1 MKGAGNMKILVISG
15 FLGAGKT
22 TFIKEMVKSTKREYV
37 IFENEF
43 GDVNIDSEILKNNNE
58 TEEKEIELNVWELTS
73 GCACCSTKADFMSSL
88 LVIDNTLNPDFLIV
102 EPSGIAV
109 LSNILNNVK
118 NVEYERIQV
127 LPPVTIID
135 AGTYFKYKN
144 KYEEVFM
151 DQVQMAA
158 HIQLS
163 KVENMADD
171 ELNIIYEDIKKINPH
186 ADIHIADYHNQ
197 DMDYWN
203 SLFSGELVKI
213 ENTDLIDVKNKMT
226 NVTYK
231 GAYAEN
237 PAVLTFFLDKLIL
250 GYYGDINRAKG
261 VFKSPDYNMHIDVV
275 DTGYNISFSEGEAE
289 NNTVFIG
296 KPIDKELL
304 LKELEEMGSYK

>member
-1 MKGAGNMKILVISG
+1 MKILVISG

-22 TFIKEMVKSTKREYV
+22 TFIKEMVKSTGREYV

-43 GDVNIDSEILKNNNE
+43 GDVNIDGEILKNKSE
-58 TEEKEIELNVWELTS
+58 ITDEKEIELNVWELTS

-88 LVIDNTLNPDFLIV
+88 LAIDNTLNPDFLIV

-109 LSNILNNVK
+109 LSNIINNVN
-118 NVEYERIQV
+118 NVGYERIKV

-151 DQVQMAA
+151 DQVKMAA

-163 KVENMADD
+163 KVENMSDE
-171 ELNIIYEDIKKINPH
+171 ELNTIFEDIRKINQN
-186 ADIHIADYHNQ
+186 AEIHISDYHNQ
-197 DMDYWN
+197 DISYWN
-203 SLFSGELVKI
+203 SLFSGELVKM
-213 ENTDLIDVKNKMT
+213 ESSDLIDVKKKMQ
-226 NVTYK
+226 NVSYK
-231 GAYAEN
+231 NACAKN
-237 PAVLTFFLDKLIL
+237 PAALTFFLDKLIL

-261 VFKSPDYNMHIDVV
+261 VFRNSDYNMHFDVV
-275 DTGYNISFSEGEAE
+275 DTGYNIYFSEGEAE

-296 KPIDKELL
+296 NPIDKELL
-304 LKELEEMGSYK
+304 LKELEEMTARNSFYR

>member
-1 MKGAGNMKILVISG
+1 MKILVISG

-22 TFIKEMVKSTKREYV
+22 TFIKEMVRSTGREYV

-43 GDVNIDSEILKNNNE
+43 GDVNIDGEILKNKSE
-58 TEEKEIELNVWELTS
+58 TNDEKEIELNVWELTS

-88 LVIDNTLNPDFLIV
+88 LAIDNTLNPDFLIV

-109 LSNILNNVK
+109 LSNIINNVN
-118 NVEYERIQV
+118 NVGYERIKV

-151 DQVQMAA
+151 DQVKMAS

-163 KVENMADD
+163 KVENMTEE
-171 ELNIIYEDIKKINPH
+171 ELNTIFEDIRKINQN
-186 ADIHIADYHNQ
+186 AEVHISDYHNQ
-197 DMDYWN
+197 DISYWN
-203 SLFSGELVKI
+203 SLFSGELVRMKSS
-213 ENTDLIDVKNKMT
+213 DLIDVKKKMQ
-226 NVTYK
+226 NVSYK
-231 GAYAEN
+231 NACAKN
-237 PAVLTFFLDKLIL
+237 PAVLAFFLDKLIL

-261 VFKSPDYNMHIDVV
+261 VFRNSDYNMHFDVV
-275 DTGYNISFSEGEAE
+275 DTGYNIYFSEGEAE

-296 KPIDKELL
+296 NPIDKELL
-304 LKELEEMGSYK
+304 LKELEEMTAGNSLYR